1 MKFLRDSPIQVKV
14 LLPPL
19 ILAFGL
25 IGQYSFSLFGLNQL
39 TNTIEMISS
48 DLLARIGMIDDIVL
62 LTEQIQ
68 SDVFHISVL
77 KSMGL
82 DENEIDP
89 IRSRLETRISNLNVR
104 YGQITKNWELN
115 QIEQSLMDQIKS
127 PMDNFRSQALQAATL
142 VLENPA
148 MGVIMVRSSTIPFE
162 ELHKL
167 LTDLRAYE
175 ESLIFRGEEKAIS
188 TADRI
193 NRIVALTSMAI
204 SIVAFLATLFISN
217 SQITRPIMRMTGA
230 MRRLAEG
237 NITSELPNPDR
248 KDEIGEMTQALT
260 FFRQTIIA
268 KEQADAEL
276 VESQR
281 TLVTLLDNLP
291 GLAYRC
297 LNDKNWT
304 MVFLSD
310 SCLSLTGYS
319 SEELLQEK
327 NQLIHTED
335 QDRVWESVQKALQE
349 KKPFQIEY
357 RIHTTTGKE
366 KWVWEQ
372 GSGIFSKK
380 GEVQFLEG
388 YITDITNRKNFEDTL
403 ERRMSALEHLNDL
416 YVGRESRMIE
426 LKKEV
431 NQALEEAG
439 KERKYESPQQVE
451 ELRLN
456 SRSHNS

>member
-1 MKFLRDSPIQVKV
+1 
-14 LLPPL
+14 
-19 ILAFGL
+19 
-25 IGQYSFSLFGLNQL
+25 
-39 TNTIEMISS
+39 
-48 DLLARIGMIDDIVL
+48 
-62 LTEQIQ
+62 
-68 SDVFHISVL
+68 
-77 KSMGL
+77 
-82 DENEIDP
+82 
-89 IRSRLETRISNLNVR
+89 
-104 YGQITKNWELN
+104 
-115 QIEQSLMDQIKS
+115 
-127 PMDNFRSQALQAATL
+127 
-142 VLENPA
+142 
-148 MGVIMVRSSTIPFE
+148 
-162 ELHKL
+162 
-167 LTDLRAYE
+167 
-175 ESLIFRGEEKAIS
+175 
-188 TADRI
+188 
-193 NRIVALTSMAI
+193 MAI

-357 RIHTTTGKE
+357 RIHTATGKE